1 MNLVQ
6 MSITAGILIIG
17 ITVFRTL
24 FIHRVPKRVM
34 VLLWEI
40 AILRLILPFVVPLPF
55 PGLGDIGGITI
66 DSNRMEMVSV
76 TVGDIAPG
84 MLRQMT
90 GQGPATEGSTDVVA
104 VSAKVVSL
112 DESYLLWGIYGAVAI
127 LMLLGSLYLY
137 FRDSQSFREGLLM
150 PEREKR
156 FLLLGLEE
164 KDRKRLE
171 KITFRTL
178 DRTASPVTYGVFR
191 QAIVFP
197 KGLYQSTEKE
207 IIFWLRHEL
216 VHIRHHDNLK
226 KVIAHGVLCLHWFNP
241 LVWLMYFLFNR
252 DMELLCD
259 ETVVRAK
266 QESRKDY
273 ALALLSMAQQKSM
286 GFQTGLGFGRNA
298 VTERITAVMKFKG
311 VTVKGI
317 LGAVLAVIVAL
328 TIFGSHYVSYAA
340 DGGNTVE
347 YLNTANV
354 AEYTVTM
361 DTETAENIAEDDGPL
376 VFGFASSNAYV
387 TGDGQ
392 MESAQLGAADVTEE
406 TTYWTVEADTVATA
420 DSTTKVGSKDYVKGA
435 EEAEDTEYTGDV
447 AEVAEGTDSVAQ
459 VGRSIESIIDE
470 YREFGLSIQ
479 VTDNDYQL
487 YYKNE
492 PVYFFAD
499 NTVPEEKGFSGRL
512 FLSEPNEK
520 NGKTGVITQ
529 YDSNGKISGLRHLS
543 EEESEAYTRRWR

>member
-55 PGLGDIGGITI
+55 PGLGDIGGVTI

-137 FRDSQSFREGLLM
+137 FRDSQFFREGLLM

>member
-137 FRDSQSFREGLLM
+137 FRDSQFFREGLLM

-171 KITFRTL
+171 KITFRTS

-226 KVIAHGVLCLHWFNP
+226 KVIAHGVLFLHWFNP

-447 AEVAEGTDSVAQ
+447 AEVAEGTDSAAQ

>member
-137 FRDSQSFREGLLM
+137 FRDSQFFREGLLM

-171 KITFRTL
+171 RITFRTS

-447 AEVAEGTDSVAQ
+447 AEVAEGTDSAAQ